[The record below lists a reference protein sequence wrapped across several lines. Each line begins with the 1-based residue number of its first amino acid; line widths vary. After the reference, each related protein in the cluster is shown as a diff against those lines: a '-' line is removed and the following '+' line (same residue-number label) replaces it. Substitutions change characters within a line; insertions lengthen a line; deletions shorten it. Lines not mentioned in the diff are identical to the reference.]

1 MKLGCESAVA
11 LVDQYRQQGSRV
23 IGLAAPAGILLNQAG
38 HIQFLNHLNDKAGE
52 VSFREPVLRR
62 RGQEVARLAVGIDK
76 VGRISFITLNYQ

>member
-1 MKLGCESAVA
+1 M
-11 LVDQYRQQGSRV
+11 
-23 IGLAAPAGILLNQAG
+23 IGLTASASILLNQSG
-38 HIQFLNHLNDKAGE
+38 EVQMLNHLNDKAGE